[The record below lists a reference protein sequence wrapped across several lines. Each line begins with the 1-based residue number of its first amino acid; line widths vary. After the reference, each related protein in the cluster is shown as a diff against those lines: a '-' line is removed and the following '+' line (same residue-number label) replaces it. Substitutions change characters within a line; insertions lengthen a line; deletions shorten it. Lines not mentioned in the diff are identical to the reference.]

1 MWYYNWGE
9 GYHESV
15 PFFEAVIELKSLGT
29 EDFPTQEG
37 SAIYTGSQPGVDS
50 AVVGICRAAGAIIL
64 GKTVSRLLKTALIR

>member
-1 MWYYNWGE
+1 MYQVLNC
-9 GYHESV
+9 
-15 PFFEAVIELKSLGT
+15 LDT

-64 GKTVSRLLKTALIR
+64 GKTVSHLCLGLDCADETDNNRFCFRPEWDRDI